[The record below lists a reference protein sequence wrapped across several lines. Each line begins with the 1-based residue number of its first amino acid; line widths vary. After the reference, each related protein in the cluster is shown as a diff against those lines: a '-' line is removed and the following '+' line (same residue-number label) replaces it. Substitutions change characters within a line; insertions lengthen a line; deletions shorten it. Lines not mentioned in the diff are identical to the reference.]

1 MNVNKMK
8 RARLAAMGVRFVEGE
23 DGQADGAAGGESS
36 GQQTPQQQQSQMP
49 VGAAPKNA
57 ARENGEHGYP
67 TSTPLTEMT
76 VEQREAYWR
85 HQSKKHEQTW
95 KSVIDRN
102 LTPEQVLEMQQRLD
116 EVNRE
121 RMSDH
126 EKQVADARR
135 EAAAE
140 ATAQFAPRL
149 ARAAVEAALARAG
162 VPEDRIDNEIEWTD
176 LSKFLTPK
184 GDVDTGMV
192 SQFAESRRAPAD
204 DDGGSKKKFPDMG
217 GGKRGPLHESAKA
230 RAEKVARERGWV
242 RDDK

>member
-1 MNVNKMK
+1 MK

-23 DGQADGAAGGESS
+23 DGQAGGAAGGESS

-192 SQFAESRRAPAD
+192 SQFAETRRAPTAAAD

>member
-23 DGQADGAAGGESS
+23 DGQAGNGPASENS
-36 GQQTPQQQQSQMP
+36 GQQPPQQQE
-49 VGAAPKNA
+49 APSGPKGG

-192 SQFAESRRAPAD
+192 SQFAESRRAPKAAAD

-242 RDDK
+242 RDAK

>member
-1 MNVNKMK
+1 MK
-8 RARLAAMGVRFVEGE
+8 APTTPT
-23 DGQADGAAGGESS
+23 
-36 GQQTPQQQQSQMP
+36 QQQPPQQQE
-49 VGAAPKNA
+49 APSGPKGG

-135 EAAAE
+135 EAAVI
-140 ATAQFAPRL
+140 
-149 ARAAVEAALARAG
+149 RAAGVAPTAGSAHGRASETLPRRSAGSIPDAAINTLRG
-162 VPEDRIDNEIEWTD
+162 ID
-176 LSKFLTPK
+176 
-184 GDVDTGMV
+184 
-192 SQFAESRRAPAD
+192 
-204 DDGGSKKKFPDMG
+204 
-217 GGKRGPLHESAKA
+217 SA
-230 RAEKVARERGWV
+230 
-242 RDDK
+242 

>member
-1 MNVNKMK
+1 
-8 RARLAAMGVRFVEGE
+8 MGVRFVEGE
-23 DGQADGAAGGESS
+23 DGQAGSGTPRENSVQNPPHQQEETPAGAYLKGD
-36 GQQTPQQQQSQMP
+36 
-49 VGAAPKNA
+49 

-135 EAAAE
+135 EATAE

-192 SQFAESRRAPAD
+192 SQFAESRRAPKAAAD
-204 DDGGSKKKFPDMG
+204 DDGSSKKKFPDMG

>member
-1 MNVNKMK
+1 MK

-57 ARENGEHGYP
+57 ARDNGEHGYP

-192 SQFAESRRAPAD
+192 SQFAESRRAPKAAAD

>member
-1 MNVNKMK
+1 MK

-23 DGQADGAAGGESS
+23 DGQAGGAAGGESS
-36 GQQTPQQQQSQMP
+36 GQQTPQQQSQMP
-49 VGAAPKNA
+49 EGAAPKNA

-192 SQFAESRRAPAD
+192 SQFAESRRAPEAAAD